1 VKLAKYLAGLGY
13 GTRREVERMIR
24 DERISLDAADAP
36 HDARAGYAAVGPAV
50 ADAVAAMDDAAAHRL
65 LRVDGMPLDPPP
77 GAVIMLHKP
86 VGYVC
91 STDDVNPTVYD
102 LVPDRFRLRRP
113 VMSPVGRLDKDT
125 SGLLLMT
132 DDGQLNHRITSP
144 RTHVAKTYEATL
156 AADISADDAP
166 GLIARFA
173 SGELVLAGE
182 TAPLKPAVLE
192 IVEPRAV
199 RVTIT
204 EGRYHQVR
212 RMFAAV
218 GNHVVTL
225 HRSAVATLSLG
236 GLPPAAWRELDEDE
250 IRALR

>member
-1 VKLAKYLAGLGY
+1 MKLAKYLAGLGY

-24 DERISLDAADAP
+24 DERVSLDGPEGAL
-36 HDARAGYAAVGPAV
+36 AGYAAIGNAAAEAV
-50 ADAVAAMDDAAAHRL
+50 ANMDAAVAHSL
-65 LRVDGMPLDPPP
+65 LRMDGMPLDPPT
-77 GAVIMLHKP
+77 GAVIIMHKP

-91 STDDVNPTVYD
+91 STNDVNPTVYD

-113 VMSPVGRLDKDT
+113 AISPIGRLDLDT

-132 DDGQLNHRITSP
+132 DDGQMNHRITSP
-144 RTHVAKTYEATL
+144 KTHLPKTYDATL
-156 AADISADDAP
+156 ADDIGQDAVDEFAD
-166 GLIARFA
+166 G
-173 SGELVLAGE
+173 GMMLAGE

-192 IVEPRAV
+192 IITPRSV
-199 RVTIT
+199 RVTIM

-225 HRSAVATLSLG
+225 HRSSVG
-236 GLPPAAWRELDEDE
+236 PLPIGALAPASWRVLDTAETE
-250 IRALR
+250 ALRAALTRER